1 MPSTPYDLKPSGA
14 GELEVIYG
22 IEQELTDYILQ
33 DVTITEDVNTVQIPD
48 QKGAIAQI
56 KSMQHHWTI
65 SFTAIGKGDKPLDLG
80 AQQFPADSGIYYHVN
95 SCERRAT
102 YNDTQKWSVTME
114 AWEKAV
120 AYPTI
125 DSTTGGHELGPNA
138 GS

>member
-1 MPSTPYDLKPSGA
+1 MASTPYTLKPSSA
-14 GELEVIYG
+14 GIIGVIYG
-22 IEQELTDYILQ
+22 INQELADYILQ

-65 SFTAIGKGDKPLDLG
+65 SFTAIGPNTAPLSLG
-80 AQQFPADSGIYYHVN
+80 AQEFPDDSGIYYHVN

-114 AWEKAV
+114 AWDGAV
-120 AYPTI
+120 AYATV
-125 DSTTGGHELGPNA
+125 DATTGGHELGPNA

>member
-1 MPSTPYDLKPSGA
+1 MAYTLNPEAA
-14 GELEVIYG
+14 GTLEVVYG
-22 IEQELTDYILQ
+22 IDQTLTDYVLQ
-33 DVTITEDVNTVQIPD
+33 DVTVTEDVNTVQIPD

-65 SFTAIGKGDKPLDLG
+65 SFTAIGKGDAPFSGNLG
-80 AQQFPADSGIYYHVN
+80 AQQFSPDGTNTYYYHVN

-114 AWEKAV
+114 AWDGAY

-125 DSTTGGHELGPNA
+125 DATTGGQVLGPTA
-138 GS
+138 